1 MNEIYAQVLLV
12 HPEGW
17 TADGQLFALP
27 AGLEWQPVVW
37 LDPWD
42 CEHQETMCAMCVDA
56 WNQDYEIVLLDGIE
70 A

>member
-1 MNEIYAQVLLV
+1 MALYARVLID

-17 TADGQLFALP
+17 TADGQMFVTP
-27 AGLEWQPVVW
+27 AALEWQPVRW

-42 CEHQETMCAMCVDA
+42 CEHGESMCAMCVDT
-56 WNQDYEIVLLDGIE
+56 WSIDYEIELPAGIE